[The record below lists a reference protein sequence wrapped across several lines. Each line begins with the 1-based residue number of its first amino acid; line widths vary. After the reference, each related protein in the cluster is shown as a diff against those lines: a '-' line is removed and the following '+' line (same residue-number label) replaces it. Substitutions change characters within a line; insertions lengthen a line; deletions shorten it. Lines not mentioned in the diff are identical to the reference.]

1 MPRAQREQLIL
12 EVAGQVFARAGY
24 DSASMDEIAELVGVS
39 KPILYAYFGS
49 KEGLYL
55 AYVERAGR
63 ELVERL
69 VGAWSRGGCSA
80 SRLRAPVAEFLAF
93 VEEHD
98 DGWRVLFREAAS
110 SRPLAEQVA
119 VLRGRIVDAIRQ
131 MVESA
136 SADYPPPASDAVAHA
151 LVAAGE
157 SLANWWLDHREVPRD
172 EAGGWYLNV
181 VQAVLAGAR
190 GEIGEPGERGEPDA
204 RREPGGRGEPG
215 ERAES
220 L

>member
-1 MPRAQREQLIL
+1 MPREQRERLIL

-55 AYVERAGR
+55 AYIERAGR

-69 VGAWSRGGCSA
+69 VGAWSRGAGSA
-80 SRLRAPVAEFLAF
+80 SRLRAPVVEFLAF
-93 VEEHD
+93 VEERD
-98 DGWRVLFREAAS
+98 NGWRVLFREAAS

-119 VLRGRIVDAIRQ
+119 VLRGRIVDAIRE
-131 MVESA
+131 MVESS
-136 SADYPPPASDAVAHA
+136 SADSPPPASDAVAHV
-151 LVAAGE
+151 LVGAGE
-157 SLANWWLDHREVPRD
+157 SLANWWLDHREVPRAD
-172 EAGGWYLNV
+172 VAGWYLGV
-181 VQAVLAGAR
+181 VQAVLAGTRAGRAQAPEGLR
-190 GEIGEPGERGEPDA
+190 G
-204 RREPGGRGEPG
+204 
-215 ERAES
+215 